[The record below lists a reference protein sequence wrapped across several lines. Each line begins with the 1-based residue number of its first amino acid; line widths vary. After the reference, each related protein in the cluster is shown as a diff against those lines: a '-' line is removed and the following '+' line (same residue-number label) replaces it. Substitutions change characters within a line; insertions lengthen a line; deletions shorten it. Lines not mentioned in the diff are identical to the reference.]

1 MSNKIE
7 QALKNLTRMSSY
19 DGAQRW
25 ANNQI
30 KLGFILLGDDG
41 KYWVTANLRDGQIL
55 QRAGSALSVGLSA
68 NQVPLSLFDQL
79 PNTATPCASILT

>member
-7 QALKNLTRMSSY
+7 QALKNVTRMSSY

-30 KLGFILLGDDG
+30 KPGFILLGDDG
-41 KYWVTANLRDGQIL
+41 KYWVTATLRDAQIL
-55 QRAGSALSVGLSA
+55 TRAGYELA
-68 NQVPLSLFDQL
+68 PKF
-79 PNTATPCASILT
+79 